1 MFVGLGSQGF
11 TLIKGYGCVGYSRG
25 IRQGLMAVETLE
37 KLPQFNARLAPPR
50 AYSAKG
56 RTPEHRAREAQRAAC
71 RSAAGRRSRP
81 PRAAASAESE
91 GPNSPTRA
99 YSAKGRTPE
108 HRAREAQ
115 RAACRSAAGRRSR
128 PPRAAASA
136 ESEGPNSPIIRRER
150 AAGFGGGASVRT
162 TPPLRC
168 STTLLASG
176 VRRGGPQA
184 SE

>member
-91 GPNSPTRA
+91 GPNSP
-99 YSAKGRTPE
+99 
-108 HRAREAQ
+108 
-115 RAACRSAAGRRSR
+115 
-128 PPRAAASA
+128 
-136 ESEGPNSPIIRRER
+136 IIRRER

-168 STTLLASG
+168 STTLLSSG
-176 VRRGGPQA
+176 VRRGGAA
-184 SE
+184 SERASLL